1 VEDILIRS
9 LQWGGDVLWRV
20 AQHDIRRASMTFTDI
35 ALDGPRLIWRMPL
48 QCRAIPAELAE
59 QADLA
64 VAQLRSGNGR
74 PVAFTIQSV
83 GAVMLH
89 PGAAPLGVEPGA
101 RALAQVCARLTPP
114 SRLVSITAAADT
126 PPLAATLVLPRTAA
140 VRRAA
145 AADWDALRAFVAF
158 SSMFRA
164 VDRALLTSIWGARPT
179 VVSTLLPALAADH
192 RLQQAVHACVLGL
205 ASHHFGEPRTRR
217 IAALAFGG

>member
-1 VEDILIRS
+1 MRS
-9 LQWGGDVLWRV
+9 LQWGGDVVRRV
-20 AQHDIRRASMTFTDI
+20 AQHDIRHASMTFTDI
-35 ALDGPRLIWRMPL
+35 ALDGSRLIWRMPL

-89 PGAAPLGVEPGA
+89 PGAAPLGAGPGA

-114 SRLVSITAAADT
+114 SQLVSITAAVES

-140 VRRAA
+140 ARRAA
-145 AADWDALRAFVAF
+145 AADWEALHAFIAF
-158 SSMFRA
+158 SSMFRT
-164 VDRALLTSIWGARPT
+164 VDRALLTSIWRARPA
-179 VVSTLLPALAADH
+179 VLSTLLPALATDH
-192 RLQQAVHACVLGL
+192 WLQQAVHACVLGL
-205 ASHHFGEPRTRR
+205 ASYHFGGPRTPRV
-217 IAALAFGG
+217 AALAVGG

>member
-1 VEDILIRS
+1 V
-9 LQWGGDVLWRV
+9 GALWRV
-20 AQHDIRRASMTFTDI
+20 AQHDIRLALMTFTDI

-48 QCRAIPAELAE
+48 QSRAIPAELAE

-64 VAQLRSGNGR
+64 VAQLRSQNDR
-74 PVAFTIQSV
+74 PVAFTTQCV

-101 RALAQVCARLTPP
+101 RALAQACARLTPP
-114 SRLVSITAAADT
+114 SRLVSITAGIDT
-126 PPLAATLVLPRTAA
+126 PPLAATLVLPRTTA

-145 AADWDALRAFVAF
+145 AADWVALRAFIAF
-158 SSMFRA
+158 SSAFGA
-164 VDRALLTSIWGARPT
+164 VDPGLLTSIWAARPT

-205 ASHHFGEPRTRR
+205 ASYQFGGRRTRHT
-217 IAALAFGG
+217 AALARGS